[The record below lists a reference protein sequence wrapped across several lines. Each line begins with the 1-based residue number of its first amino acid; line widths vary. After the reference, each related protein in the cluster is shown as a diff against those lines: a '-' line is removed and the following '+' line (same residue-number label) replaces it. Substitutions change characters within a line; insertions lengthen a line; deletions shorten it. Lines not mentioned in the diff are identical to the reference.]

1 MDSFDSVR
9 PSWTA
14 ENMEEYCLKY
24 VNEFGIILRKIGGI
38 LTNCFSF
45 ETAID
50 SMDSVCYNAA
60 RKEVIS
66 IGN

>member
-1 MDSFDSVR
+1 MDFSDGVR
-9 PSWTA
+9 PAWTA

-24 VNEFGIILRKIGGI
+24 VNEFGIFLRKAGGI

-66 IGN
+66 IRN